1 LHTGSVLGHYRIVA
15 PLGAGGMGEVYRAH
29 DTKLDRTVALKI
41 LPASVVRDA
50 ERLRRFVQEARSASS
65 LSHPNIVTIHDIG
78 EAVPVEEGAETPAP
92 GAEPCHYIAM
102 ELVEGATL
110 RKLLDDRSIE
120 PRTLLTHLAQ
130 AAEGLAKA
138 HAAGIVHRDLKPE
151 NIMVTRD
158 GYAKLLDF
166 GLAKLTEKSTSGSA
180 LAAAPT
186 AYGSD
191 HTRDGQVMG
200 TVGYMSP
207 EQAMGKP
214 VDHRTDMFAFGCLLY
229 EAATGKRPFTG
240 ESDVDVLHAIVR
252 EKPTPVEEIAP
263 DIPRALVRTIRRCLA
278 KEPDRRYQ
286 SMKDLALELH
296 DMVDEWET
304 LALPS
309 GSVSSASAP
318 SGIAPARPGRGKM
331 VAGVVAALVLVVA
344 GVGGW
349 LLRGGGHGGRVESI
363 AVLPILDISGADQLF
378 VEALYDQLIGSVG
391 RLEDLSVVSRSAIQP
406 FAKNPNVRE
415 VAAALKV
422 DAVLEGSIFRAGEVM
437 RINVQLTEPESL
449 RHLWSESYEQNVSD
463 VLAAQDAV
471 VAKITKDLEAGLAR
485 HAEGGSGAAGENGAS
500 R

>member
-1 LHTGSVLGHYRIVA
+1 V
-15 PLGAGGMGEVYRAH
+15 
-29 DTKLDRTVALKI
+29 
-41 LPASVVRDA
+41 
-50 ERLRRFVQEARSASS
+50 RRFVQEARSASS

-78 EAVPVEEGAETPAP
+78 EARPVEEGADAPAE
-92 GAEPCHYIAM
+92 GAAAVHFIAM

-110 RKLLDDRSIE
+110 RKLFDDRSIE

-166 GLAKLTEKSTSGSA
+166 GLAKLTERQTSGSA

-186 AYGSD
+186 AYGEE

-229 EAATGKRPFTG
+229 EAATGQRPFTG

-252 EKPTPVEEIAP
+252 ERPAPVEEIAP
-263 DIPRALVRTIRRCLA
+263 TIPRALVRTIRRCLA
-278 KEPDRRYQ
+278 KEPDKRYQ
-286 SMKDLALELH
+286 SMKDLSLELR
-296 DMVDEWET
+296 DMVDEWDT

-309 GSVSSASAP
+309 GSVSSASAQ
-318 SGIAPARPGRGKM
+318 SGIAAPRPRRRWI
-331 VAGVVAALVLVVA
+331 VVAAAGVLVLAAAV
-344 GVGGW
+344 VGGW
-349 LLRGGGHGGRVESI
+349 LLRSGGGSGGRVESI

-391 RLEDLSVVSRSAIQP
+391 RLEDLSVVSRSAVLP
-406 FAKNPNVRE
+406 YAKNPNVRE
-415 VAAALKV
+415 VATALEV
-422 DAVLEGSIFRAGEVM
+422 DAVLEGSVFRAGDVM
-437 RINVQLTEPESL
+437 RINVQLTEPQSL
-449 RHLWSESYEQNVSD
+449 RHLWSQSYEQNVSD
-463 VLAAQDAV
+463 VLAAQDTV
-471 VAKITKDLEAGLAR
+471 VAKITSDLRAGLAR
-485 HAEGGSGAAGENGAS
+485 QAEGGAGATGRNGANP
-500 R
+500 

>member
-1 LHTGSVLGHYRIVA
+1 
-15 PLGAGGMGEVYRAH
+15 MGEVYRAH

-78 EAVPVEEGAETPAP
+78 QAVPVEEGAEGPAP

-166 GLAKLTEKSTSGSA
+166 GLAKLTEKATSGSA

-240 ESDVDVLHAIVR
+240 ESDVDILHAIVR

-263 DIPRALVRTIRRCLA
+263 EIPRALVRTIRRCLA

-296 DMVDEWET
+296 EMVDEWET

-309 GSVSSASAP
+309 GTVSSASAQ
-318 SGIAPARPGRGKM
+318 SGIAPSPKKRRSGI
-331 VAGVVAALVLVVA
+331 VVAAAVVLVVA
-344 GVGGW
+344 AAVGAW
-349 LLRGGGHGGRVESI
+349 LLRSGGGGGGRVESI
-363 AVLPILDISGADQLF
+363 AVLPMLDISGSDQLF
-378 VEALYDQLIGSVG
+378 VEAMYDQLIGSVG
-391 RLEDLSVVSRSAIQP
+391 RLEGLSVVSRSAVQP

-415 VAAALKV
+415 LATALKV
-422 DAVLEGSIFRAGEVM
+422 DAVLEGSVFRAGEVM
-437 RINVQLTEPESL
+437 RINVQLTEPLSL
-449 RHLWSESYEQNVSD
+449 RHLWSQSYEQNVSD

-471 VAKITKDLEAGLAR
+471 VAKITKDLEAGLTR
-485 HAEGGSGAAGENGAS
+485 QAEGGKNGES